1 MYCEAENDAVL
12 WSWKWCCLLSMQSAS
27 THWSRIWR
35 KAHASAICGYR
46 QCDQL
51 SGSFSI
57 NMVCTI
63 VHLLPWRVGG
73 GLKRKAGLRIHISNI
88 VYTCMSSK
96 LIASWLA
103 YSSLFCRSTISS
115 ALNLSYFQSLG
126 VLGCLLVCRVKLER
140 RLFTVCG
147 RVGRHAGRYGE
158 SENDAVYHMLTIQ
171 MST

>member
-1 MYCEAENDAVL
+1 MDGDFSVATWL
-12 WSWKWCCLLSMQSAS
+12 I
-27 THWSRIWR
+27 H
-35 KAHASAICGYR
+35 GR

-115 ALNLSYFQSLG
+115 ALNRVWNVLWSRNWCYFQYLG

-158 SENDAVYHMLTIQ
+158 SENDAVYHMLT
-171 MST
+171 SWVAGWSWKWSWLE

>member
-1 MYCEAENDAVL
+1 MDGGFTVATRL
-12 WSWKWCCLLSMQSAS
+12 I
-27 THWSRIWR
+27 H
-35 KAHASAICGYR
+35 GR

-73 GLKRKAGLRIHISNI
+73 GLKTKAGLRNHISNI

-115 ALNLSYFQSLG
+115 ALNWVSNVSWSRNWCYFQYLG

-158 SENDAVYHMLTIQ
+158 SENDAVYHMLT
-171 MST
+171 SWVAGWSWKWSWLE